1 MDRQSLT
8 KQIMD
13 FILAKN
19 QKFILVHGKFWWG
32 GKKTSF
38 YFIGGSFKS
47 SWLSTHRLKQPAV
60 LWSELE
66 VRHFSTID
74 AAWLVILH
82 YRVLVQKEE
91 HIGYSRWI
99 FLRLKVIG
107 SQCIQ
112 ISVFPQKHSM
122 LTWFIIA
129 EIDFASLRSGKNKGK
144 VALVKVFVSS
154 RPEPEA
160 IPLGG

>member
-1 MDRQSLT
+1 ME
-8 KQIMD
+8 

-19 QKFILVHGKFWWG
+19 QKVILCMENFGG
-32 GKKTSF
+32 GKKNQFLF
-38 YFIGGSFKS
+38 YYYFGGSFKS

-60 LWSELE
+60 LWLELE
-66 VRHFSTID
+66 VRYFSIID
-74 AAWLVILH
+74 AAWLVILQ
-82 YRVLVQKEE
+82 YRVLYQKEV
-91 HIGYSRWI
+91 HIGYLRWI

-129 EIDFASLRSGKNKGK
+129 EIDFVSLRSGKNKGK
-144 VALVKVFVSS
+144 VALVKFFVSS

-160 IPLGG
+160 IPLGGC

>member
-1 MDRQSLT
+1 MEN
-8 KQIMD
+8 
-13 FILAKN
+13 F
-19 QKFILVHGKFWWG
+19 GG
-32 GKKTSF
+32 GKKQSSF
-38 YFIGGSFKS
+38 LLLFRRQFQTF
-47 SWLSTHRLKQPAV
+47 LVVDHRLEQPAV
-60 LWSELE
+60 LWLELE
-66 VRHFSTID
+66 VRYFSIID
-74 AAWLVILH
+74 AAWLVMLQ
-82 YRVLVQKEE
+82 YRVLYQKEE

-144 VALVKVFVSS
+144 VALVKFFVSS